1 LSHHFTTLLK
11 IKFHPQCFQKF
22 SNFRKFSRNKS
33 RNITQIRRKSRFQVL
48 YFWLL
53 WENKFCIFLKKLIF
67 GICSVIASK
76 SFTFSL
82 FQVCEICL
90 KNFEMDQ
97 EVSVCYRIFG
107 PPKIF
112 RVSEYFSLELFF
124 STFSQNETFP
134 PNFWQGSWSMIA
146 FWDTNSIE
154 WFSSLC

>member
-11 IKFHPQCFQKF
+11 IKSHPQCFQKF

-90 KNFEMDQ
+90 KNFWDG
-97 EVSVCYRIFG
+97 SRSFC
-107 PPKIF
+107 
-112 RVSEYFSLELFF
+112 LL
-124 STFSQNETFP
+124 
-134 PNFWQGSWSMIA
+134 PNFWTTKNFPCVRI
-146 FWDTNSIE
+146 FFIRIIFFYFLTKWDV
-154 WFSSLC
+154 SS